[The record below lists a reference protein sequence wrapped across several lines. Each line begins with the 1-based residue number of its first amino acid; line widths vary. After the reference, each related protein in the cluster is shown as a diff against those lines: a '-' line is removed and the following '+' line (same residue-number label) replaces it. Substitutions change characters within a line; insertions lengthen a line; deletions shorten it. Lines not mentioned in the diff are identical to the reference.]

1 MKRTL
6 IAGLLVVL
14 ASAVALAHSRLGTT
28 RPADGAILAEMPAE
42 IVLTFSKRLRLTR
55 VRMTREGNSAVDL
68 DLAGR
73 KAFAT
78 RFAIPVKGAGKGA
91 YRVEWRGL
99 AADGH
104 AMRGAFSF
112 RVK

>member
-6 IAGLLVVL
+6 IVGLLVVF
-14 ASAVALAHSRLGTT
+14 ASAAALAHSKLGTSV
-28 RPADGAILAEMPAE
+28 PANGAVLARMPAE

-55 VRMTREGNSAVDL
+55 VRMVRDGGPTVALEA
-68 DLAGR
+68 A
-73 KAFAT
+73 KAFGT
-78 RFAIPVKGAGKGA
+78 RFAIPVKNGGEGA
-91 YRVEWRGL
+91 YRIEWRGL

>member
-6 IAGLLVVL
+6 IAGLLVVF
-14 ASAVALAHSRLGTT
+14 ASAGAVAHSRLGTT
-28 RPADGAILAEMPAE
+28 TPADGSVLAEMPAE

-55 VRMTREGNSAVDL
+55 VRMSRHGGKAIDL
-68 DLAGR
+68 EAAKVFD
-73 KAFAT
+73 T
-78 RFAIPVKGAGKGA
+78 RFAIPVKGGGKGQ

-104 AMRGAFSF
+104 AMRGGFSF
-112 RVK
+112 RVE

>member
-6 IAGLLVVL
+6 IAGLMVVL
-14 ASAVALAHSRLGTT
+14 ASAGALAHSKLGASV
-28 RPADGAILAEMPAE
+28 PADGAVLARMPAE

-55 VRMTREGNSAVDL
+55 VRMSRDGGDAVKL
-68 DLAGR
+68 EAPKG
-73 KAFAT
+73 FGT
-78 RFAIPVKGAGKGA
+78 RFALPAKDGGKGV

>member
-1 MKRTL
+1 MKRAL
-6 IAGLLVVL
+6 LAGAIVVFA
-14 ASAVALAHSRLGTT
+14 ASAALGHAKLGSTV
-28 RPADGAILAEMPAE
+28 PADGAVLSKMPAE

-55 VRMTREGNSAVDL
+55 VRMTRDAGKAVDL
-68 DLAGR
+68 EAG
-73 KAFAT
+73 KSFAT
-78 RFAIPVKGAGKGA
+78 RFVIPVKGGGKGQ

>member
-6 IAGLLVVL
+6 IAGLMVVL
-14 ASAVALAHSRLGTT
+14 AWSGAAAHSRLGTSV
-28 RPADGAILAEMPAE
+28 PADGAVLAQMPAE

-55 VRMTREGNSAVDL
+55 VRMVRDGGGAVAL
-68 DLAGR
+68 EAA
-73 KAFAT
+73 KAFGT
-78 RFAIPVKGAGKGA
+78 RFAIPVHGAGPGS
-91 YRVEWRGL
+91 YRIEWRGL